1 MQCVGSFI
9 WHNVF
14 RVHPYCSVNQ
24 CFTPCSPG
32 YIPKSKNS
40 GSYGD
45 FIFNFLKKCPTVFQS
60 GCIILHSHQPR
71 TRLPISLCPCQHLSL
86 SVLLMIAI
94 LVGAK
99 WCLTVVLI
107 CLFLMTNHVYVCVL
121 SCFSCVWLFVTPW
134 AVAHQAPLSLGF
146 SRQEYWRGLPRTPLS
161 AGGIF
166 SIQGSK
172 PASLP
177 SSYTGRQVLYH

>member
-121 SCFSCVWLFVTPW
+121 SCFSCV
-134 AVAHQAPLSLGF
+134 
-146 SRQEYWRGLPRTPLS
+146 
-161 AGGIF
+161 
-166 SIQGSK
+166 
-172 PASLP
+172 
-177 SSYTGRQVLYH
+177 